1 MKKSARLAMTL
12 GTSAVIVSGVFA
24 TPGATAETGSA
35 GKPVVAAPLLGFPA
49 AAQANSLPS
58 TVLRSKAGSGKCV
71 GLANRGSTA
80 NGTPLVIW
88 DCHFHPDQIW
98 QGNND
103 RSIRTL
109 AGSGKCVGL
118 ANNGSTANGTPLV
131 IWDCHLHP
139 DQQWRFAALGAN
151 TYSIRSFAASTAKCV
166 GLANNGSTAN
176 GTPLVIWDCHFHPD
190 QQWNLPE
197 SPAAFGFAS

>member
-1 MKKSARLAMTL
+1 MRHQTGFQRRVLTVLVMLAMAL
-12 GTSAVIVSGVFA
+12 G
-24 TPGATAETGSA
+24 
-35 GKPVVAAPLLGFPA
+35 LPA
-49 AAQANSLPS
+49 AAQASALSS
-58 TVLRSKAGSGKCV
+58 TALRSNAAGTAKCI
-71 GLANRGSTA
+71 GLANNGSTA

-151 TYSIRSFAASTAKCV
+151 IYSIRSFAASTPKCV

-176 GTPLVIWDCHFHPD
+176 GTPLVIWDCHLHPD
-190 QQWNLPE
+190 QQWGLPD
-197 SPAAFGFAS
+197 SPAVFGFAS